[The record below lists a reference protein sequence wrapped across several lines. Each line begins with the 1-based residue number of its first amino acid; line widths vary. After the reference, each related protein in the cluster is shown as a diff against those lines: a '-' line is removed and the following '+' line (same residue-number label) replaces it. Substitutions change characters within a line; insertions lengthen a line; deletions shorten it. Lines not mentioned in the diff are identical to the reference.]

1 MPFATT
7 PVAGFGEVP
16 SIEQE
21 RLEDCGPSCVG
32 LVLRLTGHTDAA
44 SITPQDL
51 RSASQ
56 RAGGRSY
63 RPAFTDA
70 NPLFRGGGTSAGG
83 ALAGR
88 GMGDAMRAAIQAGA
102 GGTRFV
108 QRLDD
113 SGTYYE
119 NIANTLKDVYGY
131 GAASGDQATDIKTLL
146 RGASFANPYIVNV
159 EWEGG
164 GAHWVVCCGFKRHRF
179 SRSVF
184 CFSDPYYGAFS
195 LAIPTDRSGGSV
207 QPSYV
212 VPVTHR
218 GGNRGHLSGYV
229 VNVV

>member
-1 MPFATT
+1 MPFSTT
-7 PVAGFGEVP
+7 QVAGFGEVP

-21 RLEDCGPSCVG
+21 RLADCAPSCVG
-32 LVLRLTGHTDAA
+32 LVLRMTGYQDAD

-63 RPAFTDA
+63 RPAVGDVVQR
-70 NPLFRGGGTSAGG
+70 NRGGG
-83 ALAGR
+83 ALAGQ

-102 GGTRFV
+102 GARFV

-113 SGTYYE
+113 AGTYSD
-119 NIANTLKDVYGY
+119 NIASMLKDGY
-131 GAASGDQATDIKTLL
+131 GFGSANGSVSADIKGLL

-159 EWEGG
+159 VWEGG
-164 GAHWVVCCGFKRHRF
+164 GAHWVVCCGFKRNRF

-212 VPVTHR
+212 VPSTHR
-218 GGNRGHLSGYV
+218 GGSRGHLSGWV
-229 VNVV
+229 INVV